1 MKIKR
6 KSVKI
11 ILWIVAIILIPTVI
25 GVILGYSFLQF
36 YVLPKINSNNTE
48 ATENVSVS
56 DIIQD
61 FGDKQII
68 DNVINFDKTSAYEVL
83 NIMNQLDQEHK
94 AETQTD
100 SSKKDEDAVEKEP
113 EKTVNKEGTTAYE
126 RIMNEATKD
135 EISQGSAILS
145 KINMAKVNEFRKNG
159 DMAGL
164 KAYIRSVLSPSEI
177 STALKLYNKYK
188 HLL

>member
-1 MKIKR
+1 MKPKKR
-6 KSVKI
+6 ALKI
-11 ILWIVAIILIPTVI
+11 VLWIVAILLIPAVI
-25 GVILGYSFLQF
+25 GVILGYSYLQF
-36 YVLPKINSNNTE
+36 YVLPKINSNSTE
-48 ATENVSVS
+48 TSDNISVT

-94 AETQTD
+94 TETPDDT
-100 SSKKDEDAVEKEP
+100 SKKEDDTVKQE
-113 EKTVNKEGTTAYE
+113 VNKEGTTAYE
-126 RIMNEATKD
+126 RIMNEANKE
-135 EISQGSAILS
+135 EISQGSAIIA

-164 KAYIRSVLSPSEI
+164 KAYVKSVLSPSEI